1 MKLRYYQELLY
12 STVVDLW
19 GQGYRN
25 VLVMAT
31 TGAGKTPIIG
41 EAVRRHSGMA
51 CVIAHRDNLVLQL
64 SRMLAGLGIRH
75 RVIASDKTQRA
86 IASDHMKRFK
96 QVFLDPNARVAA
108 ASAQTLAK
116 RDELATWC
124 ASVTLWVID
133 EAHHAVK
140 GTVWGKC
147 IDRFTH
153 PQCKGLLPT
162 ATPGRADG
170 KGLGSHHDGYADVMA
185 ALVEDGD
192 VLAVRTV
199 LPGETVTCAPAKL
212 LMKPCSITGEQY
224 LSGYKVAC
232 VESHI
237 AEFLGDVAA
246 SGDWSQAT
254 LKSASQQSSIIGD
267 VVKSFQTFGAGK
279 TGITFTTDVE
289 TAGDI
294 AKAYREAG
302 ITAEV
307 ITGETDPI
315 IRAAIFDRL
324 AAKTLRQVV
333 AIDVISEG
341 TDIPAVDCI
350 TLARPTASLGLWLQM
365 IGRGLR
371 MAIGKGYCQL
381 IDHVGNFLRHRGGP
395 DTPRVW
401 SLDRRDKRASKADD
415 AIPIRVCL
423 NVTCGQPYPRNLDK
437 CPFCDTAAPAPEG
450 RGPPDMVD
458 GVLALLDDET
468 LARLR
473 GDMPESEDDYAARL
487 LASGLPGRFIGANLK
502 RHRERVGALDDL
514 KDIMGIWGGIWH
526 ARGETDTEIQRR
538 FFLTFGVDVYTA
550 QTLDREAAEKL
561 LEKVLD
567 RTVNT

>member
-19 GQGYRN
+19 GQGYKN
-25 VLVMAT
+25 VMVMAT

-41 EAVRRHSGMA
+41 EAVRRHAGIA

-64 SRMLAGLGIRH
+64 SRMLAGLGIKH

-86 IASDHMKRFK
+86 IASDHMKQFK
-96 QVFLDPNARVAA
+96 RVFLDPNARVAA

-116 RDELATWC
+116 RDNLAAWC

-133 EAHHAVK
+133 EAHHATK
-140 GTVWGKC
+140 GTVWGRC
-147 IDRFTH
+147 IERFTH
-153 PQCKGLLPT
+153 PQCRGLLPT

-192 VLAVRTV
+192 VLGVRV
-199 LPGETVTCAPAKL
+199 VKPGESIICAPAKL

-237 AEFLGDVAA
+237 AEFLGEVAA

-254 LKSASQQSSIIGD
+254 LKSASQKSTIVGD
-267 VVKSFQTFGAGK
+267 VVESFKKFGEGK

-294 AKAYREAG
+294 AKAYRAAG
-302 ITAEV
+302 ISAEV

-315 IRAAIFDRL
+315 VRAAIFERL
-324 AAKTLRQVV
+324 GAKTLRQVV

-371 MAIGKGYCQL
+371 MAAGKAYCQL

-395 DTPRVW
+395 DTPREW
-401 SLDRRDKRASKADD
+401 SLNRRDKRAAKKDD
-415 AIPIRVCL
+415 AVPLRICL
-423 NVTCGQPYPRNLDK
+423 NVTCGQPYERNK
-437 CPFCDTAAPAPEG
+437 SSCPFCGTAAPEPEG
-450 RGPPDMVD
+450 RGTPDQVE

-473 GDMPESEDDYAARL
+473 GELPESEDDYAARL
-487 LASGLPGRFIGANLK
+487 LASGLPGRFVGANLK
-502 RHRERVGALDDL
+502 RHRERLAVLDDL
-514 KDIMGIWGGIWH
+514 KEMMGLWGGIWH
-526 ARGETDTEIQRR
+526 ARGETDAEIQRR
-538 FFLTFGVDVYTA
+538 FYHVFGLDVFTA
-550 QTLDREAAEKL
+550 QTLDREAAENL
-561 LEKVLD
+561 LKKVID
-567 RTVNT
+567 ATVNT